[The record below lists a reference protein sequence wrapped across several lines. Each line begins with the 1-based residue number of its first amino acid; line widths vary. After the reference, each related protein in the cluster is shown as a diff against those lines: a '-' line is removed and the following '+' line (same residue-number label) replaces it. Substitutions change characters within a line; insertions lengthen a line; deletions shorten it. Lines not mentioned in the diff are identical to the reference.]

1 MEVEASPS
9 PLVPVPE
16 GCWTPESKGNPPR
29 TEKAWTVGTLLDTIV
44 LSGGSGGFS
53 GVPSAEEAE
62 TLAAQA
68 EQVADQLQKQIGSIG
83 PIGSDGAEG
92 SQGDI

>member
-1 MEVEASPS
+1 MEVDSSPL

-16 GCWTPESKGNPPR
+16 GWETPEGKGSPPR
-29 TEKAWTVGTLLDTIV
+29 TEAWTVGKLLETIV
-44 LSGGSGGFS
+44 SSGGSGGFS

-68 EQVADQLQKQIGSIG
+68 EQVAEQLQKHIGK
-83 PIGSDGAEG
+83 IGSDEPEA
-92 SQGDI
+92 SQGEI